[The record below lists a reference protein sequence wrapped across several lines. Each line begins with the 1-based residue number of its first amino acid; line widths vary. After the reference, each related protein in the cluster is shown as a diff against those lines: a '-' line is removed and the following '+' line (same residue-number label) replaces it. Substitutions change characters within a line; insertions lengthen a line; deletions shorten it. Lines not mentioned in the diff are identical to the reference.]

1 MTEIRAHAAEPGAR
15 IGSYVLERRLGTGAM
30 GEVWLGTH
38 AISRG
43 AGAIKILRADLRDR
57 GTMLRYF
64 HREAH
69 AISRLRHPHIV
80 AVFEIGETHIVVQ
93 YIDGQDLAR
102 RMRTPMD
109 PAVAI
114 RLARQIASALA
125 HAHERGLVHRDV
137 KPANILLDKLSNAY
151 LADFGL
157 AVADGE
163 LPEASAGTPAY
174 AAPEQW
180 TGGVVTAAVDQ
191 YAVARILAEMLVG
204 GSLPNDWPK
213 TKEQLPAHLPQDLV
227 EAIGRALEVAPEKR
241 FPSMMAFDNALAGVD
256 VSAYPTPI
264 QLAPLLRPR
273 QQYRFWTKPL
283 RTVMVSPEIV
293 RADYRLRDL
302 MAMEL
307 VPRGMAEAFF
317 SVTGYADLGFSLYAS
332 TARLGAITDP
342 DCLARATDLV
352 VLIHGWGVTR
362 QTWEHVAPAVCRDNA
377 QAVVLVPDFWGFG
390 ETSHNDI
397 PKSEQLSLG
406 AACDAWRRWIALLG
420 FEALPKVLV
429 GHSLSATS
437 LLLANDDVMGAM
449 TSRIAI
455 SPVLPPY
462 SEEYRKR
469 MRYGIYVIGTI
480 GRVPRAHRW
489 LLRRLAREAPS
500 VQELREDVRES
511 MAATALAAHPDLF
524 REMFHTILK
533 TERFNASAQ
542 RRLMLLLGKNDPLI
556 AEQAL
561 ADALVDL
568 ALSPA
573 QIVHL
578 ATGGHYPH
586 LESAE
591 HPEWTARNVAEI
603 VHLVGQM
610 LLASSQSDH
619 GSIVEAATAM
629 VDDTQG
635 VTGSTILA

>member
-1 MTEIRAHAAEPGAR
+1 MAEIRAHAAEPGTQ

-43 AGAIKILRADLRDR
+43 TGAVKLLRADLRDR

-109 PAVAI
+109 PAMAI

-137 KPANILLDKLSNAY
+137 KPANVLLDKLGNAY

-157 AVADGE
+157 AVAEGE

-180 TGGVVTAAVDQ
+180 TGGAVTGAVDQ
-191 YAVARILAEMLVG
+191 YAVARILAEMLIG
-204 GSLPNDWPK
+204 ASLPNDWVK
-213 TKEQLPAHLPQDLV
+213 TREQLPAHLPQALV
-227 EAIGRALEVAPEKR
+227 DTLARALEVVPEKR
-241 FPSMMAFDNALAGVD
+241 FPSMAAFDHALAGVD
-256 VSAYPTPI
+256 VSEYPTPI
-264 QLAPLLRPR
+264 QLAPVLHLR
-273 QQYRFWTKPL
+273 QKYQFWTKPL
-283 RTVMVSPEIV
+283 KTVMVSPEIV

-302 MAMEL
+302 MAHDL
-307 VPRGMAEAFF
+307 VNRDDADAFF
-317 SVTGYADLGFSLYAS
+317 KQTGYAELGFSVYAS
-332 TARLGAITDP
+332 TARLGPITDP
-342 DCLARATDLV
+342 TCLSRATEIV
-352 VLIHGWGVTR
+352 ALIHGWGVTR
-362 QTWEHVAPAVCRDNA
+362 QTWEHVAPAVCRDNS
-377 QAVVLVPDFWGFG
+377 QAIVLVPDYWGFG
-390 ETSHNDI
+390 ESQFKKV
-397 PKSEQLSLG
+397 PSVSQMGL
-406 AACDAWRRWIALLG
+406 AVACDAWRRWIALLG
-420 FEALPKVLV
+420 FEGLPNVLV

-437 LLLANDDVMGAM
+437 LLLTNDDIMGAT
-449 TSRIAI
+449 TSRISI
-455 SPVLPPY
+455 SPVLPAY
-462 SEEYRKR
+462 SADYRKR
-469 MRYGIYVIGTI
+469 MRQGIYITETI
-480 GRVPRAHRW
+480 GRISFAQEW
-489 LLRRLAREAPS
+489 LARKLAHEAPS
-500 VQELREDVRES
+500 VQELRKDVRES
-511 MAATALAAHPDLF
+511 MATTALASHRGLGPAGF
-524 REMFHTILK
+524 RSILS
-533 TERFNASAQ
+533 TGRFGKHGQ
-542 RRLMLLLGKNDPLI
+542 RRLTLLLGKNDPLI
-556 AEQAL
+556 TDDAL
-561 ADALVDL
+561 AAALADL
-568 ALSPA
+568 ALSPT
-573 QIVHL
+573 QIINL

-619 GSIVEAATAM
+619 GSLVDAATAM
-629 VDDTQG
+629 VDDTQAL
-635 VTGSTILA
+635 TGSTILA

>member
-38 AISRG
+38 AVSRG
-43 AGAIKILRADLRDR
+43 AGAIKLLRADLRDR

-109 PAVAI
+109 PAAAI
-114 RLARQIASALA
+114 RLTRQIASALA

-204 GSLPNDWPK
+204 ASLPNDWPK
-213 TKEQLPAHLPQDLV
+213 TREQLPAHLPQDLV
-227 EAIGRALEVAPEKR
+227 EAIGRALAVEPEKR
-241 FPSMMAFDNALAGVD
+241 FPSMTAFDNALAEVD

-264 QLAPLLRPR
+264 QLAPELHPR
-273 QQYRFWTKPL
+273 ERYRFGTRPV
-283 RTVMVSPEIV
+283 RVEMVSPEIA

-302 MAMEL
+302 MAEDL
-307 VPRGMAEAFF
+307 VPQDKAEEFF
-317 SVTGYADLGFSLYAS
+317 AKTGYVELGFSVYVS
-332 TARLGAITDP
+332 TARLGLITDP
-342 DCLARATDLV
+342 ACLARATEAV
-352 VLIHGWGVTR
+352 ALIHGWGVTR
-362 QTWEHVAPAVCRDNA
+362 QTWEHVAPAICRDNA

-390 ETSHNDI
+390 ESRFAVAPTATQVS
-397 PKSEQLSLG
+397 LLG
-406 AACDAWRRWIALLG
+406 AVDALRILLALLG
-420 FEALPKVLV
+420 FDSLPKVIV

-437 LLLANDDVMGAM
+437 LILTNDDQIGAT

-455 SPVLPPY
+455 SPVLPAY
-462 SEEYRKR
+462 SEQYRKR
-469 MRYGIYVIGTI
+469 VRLGIYMAQTI
-480 GRVPRAHRW
+480 GRIAFGQKWLIRKLAH
-489 LLRRLAREAPS
+489 ESPS
-500 VQELREDVRES
+500 MQELREDVRES
-511 MAATALAAHPDLF
+511 MAVTALAAHPSLF
-524 REMFHTILK
+524 RTMFQSILS
-533 TERFNASAQ
+533 TGRFDHRAQ
-542 RRLMLLLGKNDPLI
+542 KRLTFLIGENDPLI
-556 AEQAL
+556 AEE
-561 ADALVDL
+561 ALVEALGDL
-568 ALSPA
+568 KLFPG
-573 QIVHL
+573 QIVRL

-603 VHLVGQM
+603 VHIVGQM

>member
-1 MTEIRAHAAEPGAR
+1 MAEIRAHAAEPGTQ

-43 AGAIKILRADLRDR
+43 TGAVKLLRADLRDR

-109 PAVAI
+109 PAMAI
-114 RLARQIASALA
+114 RLARQITSALA

-137 KPANILLDKLSNAY
+137 KPANVLLDKLGNAY

-157 AVADGE
+157 AVAEGE

-180 TGGVVTAAVDQ
+180 TGKAVTGAVDQ
-191 YAVARILAEMLVG
+191 YAVGRILAEMLVG
-204 GSLPNDWPK
+204 ASLPNDWPK
-213 TKEQLPAHLPQDLV
+213 TRELLPPHLPKALV
-227 EAIGRALEVAPEKR
+227 ETIARALEGVPEKR
-241 FPSMMAFDNALAGVD
+241 FPSMVAFGNALAGVD
-256 VSAYPTPI
+256 VSEYPTPV
-264 QLAPLLRPR
+264 QLAPVLHPR
-273 QQYRFWTKPL
+273 QKYHFWTKPAK
-283 RTVMVSPEIV
+283 TVMVSPEIV
-293 RADYRLRDL
+293 RADYRLQDL
-302 MAMEL
+302 TAEGL
-307 VPRGMAEAFF
+307 VPQDEAAAFF
-317 SVTGYADLGFSLYAS
+317 ARTGLVDLGFSVYAS
-332 TARLGAITDP
+332 TARLGPITDP
-342 DCLARATDLV
+342 TCLARATEVV
-352 VLIHGWGVTR
+352 VLIHGWGVIR
-362 QTWEHVAPAVCRDNA
+362 QSWEHFAPAICRDNA
-377 QAVVLVPDFWGFG
+377 QAVVIVPDFWGFG
-390 ETSHNDI
+390 ESPYADA
-397 PKSEQLSLG
+397 PKAAQLSLEF
-406 AACDAWRRWIALLG
+406 ACALWQQWLTLLG
-420 FEALPKVLV
+420 LEGLPKVLV
-429 GHSLSATS
+429 GHSLSATA

-462 SEEYRKR
+462 SEAYRKR
-469 MRYGIYVIGTI
+469 VRYGIYIAETI
-480 GRVPRAHRW
+480 GRVSFGHKW
-489 LLRRLAREAPS
+489 LLRKLAHESPS
-500 VQELREDVRES
+500 VQELRKDVRES
-511 MAATALAAHPDLF
+511 MAVVAMDAHPALF
-524 REMFHTILK
+524 RTMFHTILE
-533 TERFNASAQ
+533 TPRFNSRSQ
-542 RRLMLLLGKNDPLI
+542 RRLTLLLGKNDPLI
-556 AEQAL
+556 DEQAL
-561 ADALVDL
+561 ADALADL
-568 ALSPA
+568 KLSPG

-619 GSIVEAATAM
+619 GSIVDAATAM
-629 VDDTQG
+629 VDDTQAL
-635 VTGSTILA
+635 TGSTILA